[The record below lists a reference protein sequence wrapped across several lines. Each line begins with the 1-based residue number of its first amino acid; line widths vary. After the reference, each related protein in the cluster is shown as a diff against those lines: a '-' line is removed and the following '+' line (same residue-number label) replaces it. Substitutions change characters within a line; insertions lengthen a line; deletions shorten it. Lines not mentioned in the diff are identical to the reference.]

1 MKIVLKDKTEIQNA
15 MVGQLDNRIE
25 LTMSKND
32 AITNLPKFM
41 NPEIVSEIE
50 YYTGVWKIVYSGF
63 TWFTNMDNPKE
74 NEMRIWLQAP
84 GEYSVSDPIP
94 LVDDMYIPKGDLDL

>member
-15 MVGQLDNRIE
+15 MVGQLGNRLE
-25 LTMSKND
+25 LTMSKTD
-32 AITNLPKFM
+32 AVANISKFM
-41 NPEIVSEIE
+41 TPEIMSEIE
-50 YYTGVWKIVYSGF
+50 FYHGVWKTIYIGF

-74 NEMRIWLQAP
+74 DEMRVWMEAT
-84 GEYSVSDPIP
+84 GDFSVSDPIP